1 MSESIQLRAEYRSD
15 SPWVARPDPRLSWI
29 AQADSSDWVQTAAE
43 VRLDDGRS
51 VTIETADNVLLS
63 WPFAPLEPR
72 ESFSATVRLRDA
84 MGSWSE
90 PSEPLLIRYGGL
102 APGEWVAQYVGLA
115 SPRVVA
121 QPFVLRHRITVERPV
136 AAATLYW
143 SALGAATP
151 RIDGLEVD
159 DAVLSPGW
167 TSYPDRVI
175 HESIDV
181 TTHLAPGAHTLGF
194 SVTGAWFTESYGFG
208 DEVARVYGEQPTVA
222 AQLHLRFEDGTEETV
237 ASSSSWEALDADG
250 VVSSGLYDGETI
262 DARRATRWW
271 EPSAEEWPSAVAGEK
286 QPIPVPRSAEPV
298 RRVQELPVV
307 EVLKTPSGRT
317 VLDFGQNLVGRLRVR
332 ASGPAG
338 TEIVVRHAEVLEHGE
353 LGVRPLRRARSTD
366 RFVLAGVGH
375 ETFEPT
381 GTFHGFRYAEVEG
394 WPGDLDPDDVRAIV
408 LHSDMR
414 RTGRFA
420 TSNVMLQRLHEN
432 VVWGMRGN
440 FFALPTDCPQRD
452 ERLGWTGDAQIFAPT
467 ATTLFDCRAFFDTWL
482 ADLRLEQERSGGVV
496 ATVIPNVFGSAWPA
510 AGWGDAATVV
520 PSVLAE
526 RYADPD
532 LLSRSVESMRA
543 WVEAELEAAGG
554 PGLWESTMQFGDW
567 LDPSA
572 PADMAGA
579 AKTSPGIVA
588 TAYLARSLDLFAR
601 AAEADGQKDAAAEA
615 RTRAAHVRAAFSD
628 AYVTPAGRMLSD
640 AATAYAI
647 ALRFDIVVDESTRR
661 RLAHRLAHVVKR
673 DAFHISTGFLGT
685 PLVLDAL
692 TDFGYDAEANALLT
706 QTRLPS
712 WLYPVTMGA
721 TTVWERWDSMLPDG
735 SINSGEMTSFN
746 HYALGAVVDWL
757 YRRVAG
763 LTPAAAGY
771 RRVEFAPVALAGLDD
786 AYAEIDTPSGRVA
799 GGWRRRGTSVDW
811 TLEVPSHARAV
822 VRVPGIRSSEVGPG
836 VHVWTTEVD
845 AAPEATPV
853 TIWSPVSDVVVDA
866 RAYDAV
872 MTVLESHDRSLA
884 DVVRRRTDWTL
895 RAPLAVALFS
905 VPTDVVA
912 DVSAA
917 LEGLGAS

>member
-1 MSESIQLRAEYRSD
+1 MNDSIRLRAEYRSD

-29 AQADSSDWVQTAAE
+29 AHFESSDWQQTAAE

-51 VTIETADNVLLS
+51 AIIETDENVLLT
-63 WPFAPLEPR
+63 WPFEPLRPR
-72 ESFSATVRLRDA
+72 DSVSATVRLRDA
-84 MGSWSE
+84 VGSWSE
-90 PSEPLLIRYGGL
+90 ASEALLIRYGGL
-102 APGEWVAQYVGLA
+102 DPQEWVARYVGLA

-121 QPFVLRHRITVERPV
+121 QPFVVRHRVTIDRPV

-151 RIDGLEVD
+151 TIDGVEVD

-167 TSYPDRVI
+167 TSYPGRVV
-175 HESIDV
+175 HETVDV
-181 TTHLAPGAHTLGF
+181 TRYLALGARMLGF

-208 DEVARVYGEQPTVA
+208 DEATRVYGEQPTVA
-222 AQLHLRFEDGTEETV
+222 AQLHLRFEDGTEETI
-237 ASSSSWEALDADG
+237 SSSGSWEAHEADG

-271 EPSAEEWPSAVAGEK
+271 DPSAQRWPSAVVGEE
-286 QPIPVPRSAEPV
+286 QPIPVPRTAEPV
-298 RRVQELPVV
+298 RRVQELKVK

-332 ASGPAG
+332 VSGVAG

-353 LGVRPLRRARSTD
+353 LGVRPLRRARATD
-366 RFVLAGVGH
+366 RFVLAGVGR

-414 RTGRFA
+414 RTGRFT
-420 TSNVMLQRLHEN
+420 TSNALVQQLHEN

-467 ATTLFDCRAFFDTWL
+467 ATTLFDCQAFFDTWL
-482 ADLRLEQERSGGVV
+482 TDLRLEQERSGGVV
-496 ATVIPNVFGSAWPA
+496 ATVVPNVFGSAWPA
-510 AGWGDAATVV
+510 AGWGDAATVI
-520 PSVLAE
+520 PSVIAE

-532 LLSRSVESMRA
+532 LLRRSLESMRA
-543 WVEAELEAAGG
+543 WVEVELQAAGG

-572 PADMAGA
+572 PAEMAGA

-601 AAEADGQKDAAAEA
+601 AAEADGQIGAAEEA
-615 RTRAAHVRAAFSD
+615 RSRAAQVRTAFSA

-647 ALRFDIVVDESTRR
+647 ALRFDIVTDASIRR

-692 TDFGYDAEANALLT
+692 TDYGYDDEANALLM
-706 QTRLPS
+706 QTRAPS

-763 LTPAAAGY
+763 LAPASAGY

-799 GGWRRRGTSVDW
+799 GGWRRLGDSVEW

-822 VRVPGIRSSEVGPG
+822 VRVPGIPSSEVGHG

-845 AAPEATPV
+845 PTSEADPV
-853 TIWSPVSDVVVDA
+853 TIWSPVSDVVVDT

-872 MTVLESHDRSLA
+872 MTVLESHDTSLA
-884 DVVRRRTDWTL
+884 DLVRRRTDWTL

-905 VPTDVVA
+905 VPA
-912 DVSAA
+912 DVTAQISAA
-917 LEGLGAS
+917 LEALRAS